1 MDDGNAGAG
10 ESFDGLHGPDHI
22 RIELFPIRC
31 RGLRVDFHLM
41 AGHWVVRALPKDA
54 DAVEKALLAGVAC
67 LKKAAIR
74 YRNNFPDDQVAS
86 PLTGV
91 RWVRRERP

>member
-1 MDDGNAGAG
+1 M
-10 ESFDGLHGPDHI
+10 
-22 RIELFPIRC
+22 
-31 RGLRVDFHLM
+31 
-41 AGHWVVRALPKDA
+41 RALLADA
-54 DAVEKALLAGVAC
+54 DAVEDALLAGVAC

-91 RWVRRERP
+91 RWVRHARS